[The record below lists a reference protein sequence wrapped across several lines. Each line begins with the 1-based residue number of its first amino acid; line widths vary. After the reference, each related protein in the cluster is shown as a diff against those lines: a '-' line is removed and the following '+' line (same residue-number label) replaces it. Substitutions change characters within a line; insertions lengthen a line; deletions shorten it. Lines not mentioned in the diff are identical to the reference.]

1 VVGADSLLAEEALER
16 LLAEHLGDARGDAVT
31 AVRGEETTWARVLES
46 ARTGSLFA
54 PQRALVVRNAEQT
67 KGEEQ
72 PLLAYLDS
80 PAPGVL
86 LVLLAVKPDKRKAV
100 WKRILE
106 KAAVTTAD
114 PLKGRALRAHVQDR
128 LRRRKLALADD
139 ALEELLERV
148 GQDLR
153 RLVGEID
160 KLEAFAEGRKGP
172 LRAEDVA
179 AVSGRGLTAPLYKLS
194 DAFGA
199 RRMPVALALMEDA
212 LEDGLAPLL
221 VLATLHRAL
230 RQVRGARALQETR
243 TSQDEIVRRLGI
255 LPFKVR
261 DVLEA
266 ARRWSDAELAAALR
280 ALDVADRRMK
290 LGAEPKSALLAA
302 VSASAP
308 RRSEAAVSRARSAR

>member
-1 VVGADSLLAEEALER
+1 MGADTLLAEEALER
-16 LLAEHLGDARGDAVT
+16 LLAEHLGDAREDAV
-31 AVRGEETTWARVLES
+31 VVMRGEENTWARLLES

-54 PQRALVVRNAEQT
+54 PRRAVVVRGAELL
-67 KGEEQ
+67 KGEDD
-72 PLLAYLDS
+72 AVAGYLDD
-80 PAPGVL
+80 PTPGLL
-86 LVLLAVKPDKRKAV
+86 LVLMAAKPDKRKTV

-106 KAAVTTAD
+106 KATVVTAD
-114 PLKGRALRAHVQDR
+114 PLKGRALRAHGQDR
-128 LRRRKLALADD
+128 LRRRRLALADD

-160 KLEAFAEGRKGP
+160 KLEAFAAGRKAP
-172 LRAEDVA
+172 LTAEDVA

-194 DAFGA
+194 DAFTA
-199 RRMPVALALMEDA
+199 RRLDTVLALMEDA

-221 VLATLHRAL
+221 ILATLHRAT
-230 RQVRGARALQETR
+230 RQVRGAKALQEKR
-243 TSQDEIVRRLGI
+243 AGQDEIVSRLGL

-280 ALDVADRRMK
+280 ALDVADRRIK
-290 LGAEPKSALLAA
+290 LGAEPRSALLAA
-302 VSASAP
+302 VATA
-308 RRSEAAVSRARSAR
+308 RRPEAGVSRARSAR

>member
-16 LLAEHLGDARGDAVT
+16 LLADHLGDARDDAVT
-31 AVRGEETTWARVLES
+31 TLRGEETTWERLLES

-54 PQRALVVRNAEQT
+54 PRRAVVVRNAEAL
-67 KGEEQ
+67 KGEED
-72 PLLAYLDS
+72 AVSGYLDD
-80 PAPGVL
+80 PTPGLL
-86 LVLLAVKPDKRKAV
+86 LVLIAAKPDKRKAV

-106 KAAVTTAD
+106 RAAVTPAD

-128 LRRRKLALADD
+128 LRRRKLAVSDD

-160 KLEAFAEGRKGP
+160 KLEAFASGRAGP
-172 LRAEDVA
+172 LTAEDVA
-179 AVSGRGLTAPLYKLS
+179 AVSGRGLTAPLYKLG

-199 RRMPVALALMEDA
+199 RRLDVVLSLMEEA
-212 LEDGLAPLL
+212 LDDGLAPLL
-221 VLATLHRAL
+221 ILATLHRAA
-230 RQVRGARALQETR
+230 RQVRGARALQEAR
-243 TSQDEIVRRLGI
+243 APQDEIISRLGL

-266 ARRWSDAELAAALR
+266 SRRWSDAELAAALR
-280 ALDVADRRMK
+280 ALDVADRRIK
-290 LGAEPKSALLAA
+290 LGAEPRSALLAA
-302 VSASAP
+302 AATARRPRAGGVSP
-308 RRSEAAVSRARSAR
+308 ARSAR

>member
-1 VVGADSLLAEEALER
+1 MGADSLLAEEALER
-16 LLAEHLGDARGDAVT
+16 LLAGHLGDAREDAVT
-31 AVRGEETTWARVLES
+31 TVRGEDTTWARVLES
-46 ARTGSLFA
+46 ASTGSLFA
-54 PQRALVVRNAEQT
+54 PQRALVVRSAELT
-67 KGEEQ
+67 KGEDE
-72 PLLAYLDS
+72 PLLSYLDK
-80 PAPGVL
+80 PAPGVM
-86 LVLLAVKPDKRKAV
+86 LVLMAVKPDKRKAA

-106 KAAVTTAD
+106 KAAVTPAD

-139 ALEELLERV
+139 ALEELLDRV

-160 KLEAFAEGRKGP
+160 KLESFAAGRKGP
-172 LRAEDVA
+172 LTADDVA

-199 RRMPVALALMEDA
+199 RRVPVALTLMEDA

-230 RQVRGARALQETR
+230 RQVRGAKALQEAR
-243 TSQDEIVRRLGI
+243 ASQEQIVSRLGL

-266 ARRWSDAELAAALR
+266 ARRWTDAELSAALR
-280 ALDVADRRMK
+280 ALDAADRRIK

-302 VSASAP
+302 VSASGARQP
-308 RRSEAAVSRARSAR
+308 GAAVSRARSAR

>member
-1 VVGADSLLAEEALER
+1 MGADTLLAEEALER
-16 LLAEHLGDARGDAVT
+16 LLAEHLGDAREDAV
-31 AVRGEETTWARVLES
+31 VVMRGEENTWARLLES

-54 PQRALVVRNAEQT
+54 PRRAVVVRGAELL
-67 KGEEQ
+67 KGEDD
-72 PLLAYLDS
+72 AVAGYLDD
-80 PAPGVL
+80 PTPGLL
-86 LVLLAVKPDKRKAV
+86 LVLMAAKPDKRKTV

-106 KAAVTTAD
+106 KATVVTAD

-128 LRRRKLALADD
+128 LRRRRLALADD

-160 KLEAFAEGRKGP
+160 KLEAFAAGRKGP
-172 LRAEDVA
+172 LTAEDVA

-194 DAFGA
+194 DAFTA
-199 RRMPVALALMEDA
+199 RRLDTVLALMEDA

-221 VLATLHRAL
+221 ILATLHRAT
-230 RQVRGARALQETR
+230 RQVRGAKALQEKR
-243 TSQDEIVRRLGI
+243 AGQDEIVSRLGL

-280 ALDVADRRMK
+280 ALDVADRRIK
-290 LGAEPKSALLAA
+290 LGAEPRSALLAA
-302 VSASAP
+302 VATA
-308 RRSEAAVSRARSAR
+308 RRPEAGVSRARSAR